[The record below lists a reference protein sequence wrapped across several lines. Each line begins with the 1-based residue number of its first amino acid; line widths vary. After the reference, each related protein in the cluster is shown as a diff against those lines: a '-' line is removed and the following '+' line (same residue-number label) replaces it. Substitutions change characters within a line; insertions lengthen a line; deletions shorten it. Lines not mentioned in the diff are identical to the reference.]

1 MIKRQI
7 IKIDEALCNGCGLC
21 VAGCHEGALQL
32 IDGKAQMISDLYC
45 DGLGACIGDCPVG
58 AISIEERE
66 AEPYNELAVIQR
78 IAPKGRAVIVA
89 HLKHLKEHAE
99 LGYVKEGLDYLS
111 QTMPV
116 AEVESIK
123 SELHASEKKLACG
136 CPGSLERSFR
146 PQAPIPSKLSMA
158 PVAERPSSQLTHWP
172 VQLHLLNP
180 EAAHYRGAD
189 LLLAADCTAYA
200 YADFH
205 QHLLR
210 NRSLC
215 IACPKLD
222 HNQEVYAEK
231 LRRMID
237 SAQINTLTVAIM
249 EVPCCRGLLALARKA
264 AEEASRKV
272 PIKQIVIGVEGE
284 IKEEKWI

>member
-21 VAGCHEGALQL
+21 VEGCHEGALQL

-111 QTMPV
+111 QTMPA

-146 PQAPIPSKLSMA
+146 SQAPISGKLSMA
-158 PVAERPSSQLTHWP
+158 PTAASPSSQLTHWP

-200 YADFH
+200 YAGFH

-231 LRRMID
+231 LRKMID

-264 AEEASRKV
+264 AEGASRKV
-272 PIKQIVIGVEGE
+272 PIKQIMIGVEGE
-284 IKEEKWI
+284 IIEEKWI